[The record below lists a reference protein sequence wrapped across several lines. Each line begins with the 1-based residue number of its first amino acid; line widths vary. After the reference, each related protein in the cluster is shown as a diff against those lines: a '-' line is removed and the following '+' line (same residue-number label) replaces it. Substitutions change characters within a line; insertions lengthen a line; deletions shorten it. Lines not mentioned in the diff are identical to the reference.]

1 VTKGGGVGK
10 VAPLVLEGARCP
22 EDEKVEKAELA
33 L

>member
-1 VTKGGGVGK
+1 VGK
-10 VAPLVLEGARCP
+10 VASLVLEGARCP